1 MNKWLV
7 SISIAAAFAASPVY
21 ASVKNFEGFSAG
33 VTINHAGSLFK
44 VQRSYTSDYA
54 SRTEH
59 SSSQDYGMS
68 PGLQLQYRFPLG
80 ETFVLG
86 VGGSFDSENSVDLKG
101 LYGQSVKLKDTSS
114 LFLSPGYA
122 VGERWLVYAKLA
134 GVNANLASG
143 ASTSEMKGPGFGAGF
158 QYALADNWY
167 LQAEFMTHHYREMQ
181 HSDSSGRLQRLSKAG
196 FQSDVL
202 TLGIGYRF

>member
-86 VGGSFDSENSVDLKG
+86 VGGSLESFG
-101 LYGQSVKLKDTSS
+101 DT
-114 LFLSPGYA
+114 LTRI
-122 VGERWLVYAKLA
+122 VGFHTALA
-134 GVNANLASG
+134 RATIADPSANLVAFNTGFTGTG
-143 ASTSEMKGPGFGAGF
+143 ALFCPVIYNGSAWVGG
-158 QYALADNWY
+158 
-167 LQAEFMTHHYREMQ
+167 
-181 HSDSSGRLQRLSKAG
+181 
-196 FQSDVL
+196 
-202 TLGIGYRF
+202 